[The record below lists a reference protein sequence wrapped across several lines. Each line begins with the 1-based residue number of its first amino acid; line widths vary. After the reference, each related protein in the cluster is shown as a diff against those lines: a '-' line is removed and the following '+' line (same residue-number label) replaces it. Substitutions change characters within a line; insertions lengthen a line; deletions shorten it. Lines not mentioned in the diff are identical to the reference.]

1 MTERF
6 RDNNYKRNH
15 QNKKK
20 KRKGCRRVFFGLL
33 ILLLAGL
40 GVKQFM
46 SNSDR
51 IVIAIDPGHGGLDI
65 GAKGIIN
72 EASMNERTAK
82 NLHKLLKEDK
92 RFKPIYTRK
101 FKEDVKYTLAER
113 IKASDKNGASL
124 LISIHGNSS
133 SNKNSRGF
141 ECYASPP
148 GRNNHK
154 ESVRFATIIAEKI
167 GAAGHRL
174 RGENGVRFL
183 YYLESDKKGT
193 TLDIRESS
201 YTNTER
207 TEAGIAMVE
216 NPKCPSILVEQC
228 FVNNLEDYEQWGNEE
243 GAQRAAQIYY
253 EGICEYFGLSSIPR
267 EN

>member
-1 MTERF
+1 MTDQS
-6 RDNNYKRNH
+6 RDNNFKTNNRNR
-15 QNKKK
+15 NKKK
-20 KRKGCRRVFFGLL
+20 KKKGRGCRGIFVGLL
-33 ILLLAGL
+33 LLFILIF
-40 GVKQFM
+40 GVRFFVID
-46 SNSDR
+46 SER

-72 EASMNERTAK
+72 EAGMNERTAK
-82 NLHKLLKEDK
+82 NLYKLLKEDK
-92 RFKPIYTRK
+92 RFKPVYTRK

-113 IKASDKNGASL
+113 IKASDKSRASL

-133 SNKNSRGF
+133 SNKASRGF

-148 GRNNHK
+148 GRKNH
-154 ESVRFATIIAEKI
+154 EASVKFATIIAEKI
-167 GAAGHRL
+167 GAGGHRL

-183 YYLESDKKGT
+183 YYVESDKKGS

-216 NPKCPSILVEQC
+216 NPKCPSVLVEQC
-228 FVNNLEDYEQWGNEE
+228 FVNNLEDYEQWGSET
-243 GAQRAAQIYY
+243 GAEKSAQVYY
-253 EGICEYFGLSSIPR
+253 EAILEYFGRLAQ
-267 EN
+267 